1 VEKKL
6 TAKKIPGII
15 GSVLFFA
22 SYSPYFVLVYTGI
35 AGTQRGLFG
44 GAYIYG
50 FDAMWKMFVWNC
62 IVPIFPLCIL
72 YQLVFGIFYIRKH
85 KILTVI
91 TLITAA
97 VTAASILSV
106 GFTYEN
112 MKKRQINEDF
122 DLIRSHLSE
131 EYGNDLYSYY
141 GIRVLDYEGKSYM
154 LRSTV
159 LPDGAEFAVYTDED
173 YTNDLISRFEI
184 CNENFHSE
192 YEAYLESR
200 FDLPENMHIQ
210 AEITAIDFGSYRD
223 GDDYTMLFD
232 RASYRI
238 SGIIVEL
245 EEADD
250 SVITETLE
258 KIWKEQSPK
267 YENRMSNESVIMTRD
282 SDLDVYQV
290 YIKVKGQNAF
300 SVTVVYRLYNNSNT
314 AYANITVYSDYKDNT
329 SLDNTQIKL
338 VR

>member
-1 VEKKL
+1 MEKKI
-6 TAKKIPGII
+6 TAKMITGII
-15 GSVLFFA
+15 GAVLFFA
-22 SYSPYFVLVYTGI
+22 SYSPYFVLVYAGI

-50 FDAMWKMFVWNC
+50 FDAMWKIFVWNC

-97 VTAASILSV
+97 VAAASILSV

-131 EYGNDLYSYY
+131 EYGNELYSYY
-141 GIRVLDYEGKSYM
+141 GIRVLDYDGKSYM
-154 LRSTV
+154 LSSTV
-159 LPDGAEFAVYTDED
+159 LPKEAEFAVYTDED

-184 CNENFHSE
+184 CNENFHRE
-192 YEAYLESR
+192 YEAYLENR
-200 FDLPENMHIQ
+200 FDLPANIHIQ

-223 GDDYTMLFD
+223 GDDYSVLFD
-232 RASYRI
+232 RVEYRI
-238 SGIIVEL
+238 SGIVVEL
-245 EEADD
+245 EEDNAA
-250 SVITETLE
+250 VITETLE
-258 KIWKEQSPK
+258 NIWKEQSPK
-267 YENRMSNESVIMTRD
+267 FENRMSNEAVILTRD
-282 SDLDVYQV
+282 SDLDVYQI
-290 YIKVKGQNAF
+290 YIKVKGQYAY
-300 SVTVVYRLYNNSNT
+300 SISVVYRLYNNSNT
-314 AYANITVYSDYKDNT
+314 AYANITVYSDYKGNF